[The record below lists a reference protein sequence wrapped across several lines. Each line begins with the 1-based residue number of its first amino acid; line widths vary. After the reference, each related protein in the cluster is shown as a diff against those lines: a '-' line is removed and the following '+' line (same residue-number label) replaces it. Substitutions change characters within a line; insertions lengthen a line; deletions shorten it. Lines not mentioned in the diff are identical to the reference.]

1 MVMAGKQTSDAA
13 LRRFA
18 FVRMGVVCVEREL
31 PVHVVEVQ
39 PFAQMLALEQLRI
52 RAVQPSGNLG
62 ECGLVEP
69 LFVGCWWELSRLRAP
84 AQNGVEL
91 DIGWL
96 SQRLREVDQT
106 SDASLVDDQI
116 GPM

>member
-1 MVMAGKQTSDAA
+1 MVMAGKQASDAV
-13 LRRFA
+13 LRRVA
-18 FVRMGVVCVEREL
+18 DVSVRVMCVERDF
-31 PVHVVEVQ
+31 PVHVIEVQ
-39 PFAQMLALEQLRI
+39 PLAQMLALEQLRI
-52 RAVQPSGNLG
+52 RAVQPSGDLG

-69 LFVGCWWELSRLRAP
+69 LFVGCGWELSRLRAP

-106 SDASLVDDQI
+106 GDASLVDDQI
-116 GPM
+116 GTM